1 VAIVAGALVVG
12 VVLLIAVYA
21 LRRELQRMGA
31 HPPPQVFDVDDA
43 VEYVARHVSDEFA
56 AGITVEGVRQIIELQ
71 IRFFAVKSAGR
82 NGSSPGARGPVVVGH
97 GETVQWILDRA
108 AEEGVDYTPEQVRTV
123 VELQLEYLE
132 AIGAIGDE
140 LPGPPD
146 PEAPSAGPS
155 TPS

>member
-1 VAIVAGALVVG
+1 VGIVAGALVVA
-12 VVLLIAVYA
+12 VVLLIAVYV
-21 LRRELQRMGA
+21 LRRELARMGA

-43 VEYVARHVSDEFA
+43 VEYVAQRVSDEFA
-56 AGITVEGVRQIIELQ
+56 ASITVEGVRQIIELQ
-71 IRFFAVKSAGR
+71 IRFFAVKSASR
-82 NGSSPGARGPVVVGH
+82 NGSTPGAKGPVVVGH

-108 AEEGVDYTPEQVRTV
+108 AEEGVEYSVDQVRTV

-146 PEAPSAGPS
+146 PDASS
-155 TPS
+155 